1 MESIKDLKVNLE
13 SKILSSKKVVIVPH
27 LGIDMDAFSSAI
39 GISLIASKLKKHSV
53 IVIDDQMFKIDYSVK
68 ELINSAKNN
77 FNIVNKEKYI
87 STREE
92 DDLFVLTDVNK
103 SNLICLGDEL
113 KQENKD
119 NIIIIDHHDIG
130 PTTIESN
137 YSYIDTNAS
146 SAVEIIVK
154 LLNTFKIKYSAEIS
168 NYFLAGIHL
177 DTNRLTKNATPE
189 TFRIVAKLMEN
200 GASNSVIDSLFNEDF
215 ESHKR
220 VLDLI
225 SKAEI
230 HKYSFAV
237 VMAKETQE
245 YTKEELAKV
254 SDYLLRFGVDAS
266 FVIGNVDENIIS
278 ISARS
283 RERIN
288 VGEVMKELD
297 GGGNRYSAA
306 TKISNENI
314 DEVAKKLVKLMEPPY
329 IIK

>member
-1 MESIKDLKVNLE
+1 MENIKDLRVNLE
-13 SKILSSKKVVIVPH
+13 SKILASKKVVIIPH
-27 LGIDMDAFSSAI
+27 LGIDVDAFSSAI
-39 GISLIASKLKKHSV
+39 GISLIASKLKKPSF
-53 IVIDDQMFKIDYSVK
+53 IVVDDQMFKIDYSVK

-87 STREE
+87 STKDEN
-92 DDLFVLTDVNK
+92 DLFVLTDVNK
-103 SNLICLGDEL
+103 SNLICLSDEL
-113 KQENKD
+113 KQINKD
-119 NIIIIDHHDIG
+119 NILIIDHHDIG
-130 PTTIESN
+130 QTTVESN

-177 DTNRLTKNATPE
+177 DTNRLTKNITPE

-220 VLDLI
+220 VLELI

-230 HKYSFAV
+230 YKYSFAI

-306 TKISNENI
+306 TKITDQNI
-314 DEVAKKLVKLMEPPY
+314 DEVTKKLIKLMEPPY